1 MKWPKKVL
9 MTSPDFFKIDYA
21 INAHMTNSS
30 GDLNSIDT
38 DKAKQQWL
46 SLKDTFTSLNLEVEL
61 IPAQPNQPDMVFTA
75 NQTLPY
81 FKDNKTHFILS
92 NMRHPERQNEVI
104 HFKNWLTEKNY
115 SCTSLESS
123 LSFEGMGDA
132 LWNYETEEIF
142 GGYGFRTKKE
152 VYTEIEQHINKPI
165 KKLQLISENF
175 YHLDTC
181 LAVVNK
187 DTAFYVPSG
196 FHEDS
201 ILTLKQSFINLIEI
215 PEEEAL
221 KGFAANMCV
230 VNGTDIIIQKNNPN
244 TCEAAMSL
252 GLKIHTI
259 DTSEF
264 MKSGGSVFCMK
275 QLFW

>member
-1 MKWPKKVL
+1 MKWPNKVL
-9 MTSPDFFKIDYA
+9 MTPPDFFKIDYA
-21 INAHMTNSS
+21 INTHMTDNT
-30 GDLNSIDT
+30 GALNSIDT
-38 DKAKQQWL
+38 EKAKNQWIT
-46 SLKDTFTSLNLEVEL
+46 LKDTFISLKQEVHVV
-61 IPAQPNQPDMVFTA
+61 PAQKELPDMVFAA

-81 FKDNKTHFILS
+81 IKDNKTHFILS
-92 NMRHPERQNEVI
+92 NMRHPERQDEVA
-104 HFKNWLTEKNY
+104 HFKNWISKNDYAYTHLATE
-115 SCTSLESS
+115 

-132 LWNYETEEIF
+132 LWNYETQEIF

-152 VYTEIEQHINKPI
+152 VYTEIEEHVKKPI
-165 KKLQLISENF
+165 KTLQLISENF

-181 LAVVNK
+181 LVIANK

-196 FHEDS
+196 FHTDA
-201 ILTLKQSFINLIEI
+201 INTLKQSFKNLIEI

-230 VNGTDIIIQKNNPN
+230 VNGTDAIIQKNNPN
-244 TCEAAMSL
+244 TCEAALSA
-252 GLKIHTI
+252 GLKVHTI

-264 MKSGGSVFCMK
+264 IKSGGSVFCMK